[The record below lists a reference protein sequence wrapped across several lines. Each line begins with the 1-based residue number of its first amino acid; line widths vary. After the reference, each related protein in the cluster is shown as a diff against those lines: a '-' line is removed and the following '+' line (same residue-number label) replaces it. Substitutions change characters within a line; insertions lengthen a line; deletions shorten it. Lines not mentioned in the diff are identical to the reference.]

1 MGSVVVVGSYN
12 QDHVWVSDE
21 LPQPGA
27 TRSGRYLSGPGGK
40 GFNQAVASARSSA
53 ATTFL
58 AALGDDAAAQHARA
72 LATGFGIDLVDEV
85 HGAVATGSAG
95 IFVDARGRNVIVVAP
110 GANAELSTDFIDT
123 EAARIRAAAVLLAQ
137 LEVDRDAIFR
147 ALSIARDAGRR
158 TLLNPAPADAPVD
171 EQLLE
176 LADLITPNETE
187 FAALCLRILGEH
199 VVADAVAATP
209 SADLHTQCRRL
220 HKGSVVITLGSAGC
234 FVSYADAEDF
244 NDTAASYRIAA
255 IKANAIDTTGAG
267 DAFNGALAAELA
279 RDPVQPLANAIRYAS
294 AYAGISTERRG
305 AALAMPTRNDVA
317 SRSTV

>member
-40 GFNQAVASARSSA
+40 GFNQAVACARSEV
-53 ATTFL
+53 ATAFL
-58 AALGDDAAAQHARA
+58 VALGDDAAAQHARS

-85 HGAVATGSAG
+85 HGDIATGSAG
-95 IFVDARGRNVIVVAP
+95 IFVDGRGRNVIVVAP
-110 GANAELSTDFIDT
+110 GANAALSTRFIDA
-123 EAARIRAAAVLLAQ
+123 EAARIRAAAVTLAQ

-147 ALSIARDAGRR
+147 ALCIAREAGRR

-171 EQLLE
+171 EALLG
-176 LADLITPNETE
+176 LADLVTPNETE

-199 VVADAVAATP
+199 ISADEVASTP
-209 SADLHTQCRRL
+209 SADLHALCRRL
-220 HKGSVVITLGSAGC
+220 HRGSVVITLGSAGC
-234 FVSYADAEDF
+234 FVSHADAAAFHD
-244 NDTAASYRIAA
+244 AVASYRIAA
-255 IKANAIDTTGAG
+255 IKATAIDTTGAG

-279 RDPVQPLANAIRYAS
+279 RVPGLPLAAAIRYAS
-294 AYAGISTERRG
+294 AYAGLSTEQRG
-305 AALAMPTRNDVA
+305 AALAMPTRPQAEARLAN
-317 SRSTV
+317 